1 MNNGRSGQRSG
12 GETCGHG
19 GPTGARSGLIRRRAW
34 ATIMAGAA
42 AMLVGGCASAG
53 APPISTA
60 EVAAGLESYHLGS
73 GDRVRVTVFN
83 EPSLTGE
90 YNITPGGALA
100 FPLIGVV
107 NAGGRTIDA
116 VQQDLT
122 ARLGEGYVAD
132 PRVSVEVLS
141 YRPFYILGEVNHPGE
156 YSYASGITVEQ
167 AIARA
172 GGFTYRANEKTVF
185 LRRQTG
191 PGESA
196 VALRSAQV
204 AVLPG
209 DTIRVGERY
218 F

>member
-1 MNNGRSGQRSG
+1 MQWKQERTRRGQQG
-12 GETCGHG
+12 T
-19 GPTGARSGLIRRRAW
+19 LRAV
-34 ATIMAGAA
+34 AGAIA
-42 AMLVGGCASAG
+42 LAGAMMLGGCAGAG
-53 APPISTA
+53 APPISA
-60 EVAAGLESYHLGS
+60 AQVAVGLESYHLGA

-83 EPSLTGE
+83 EPTLTGE

-107 NAGGRTIDA
+107 AAGGRTIDA
-116 VQQDLT
+116 VQQELT
-122 ARLGEGYVAD
+122 AKLAEGYVND
-132 PRVSVEVLS
+132 PRVSVEVLN
-141 YRPFYILGEVNHPGE
+141 YRPFYILGEVNRPGE

-191 PGESA
+191 NGESA
-196 VALRSAQV
+196 VPLRSTQV

>member
-1 MNNGRSGQRSG
+1 MDRKHDGSRRK
-12 GETCGHG
+12 
-19 GPTGARSGLIRRRAW
+19 RRGLAV
-34 ATIMAGAA
+34 AMAGAA
-42 AMLVGGCASAG
+42 LLMLGGCAGAG

-60 EVAAGLESYHLGS
+60 EVAAGLESYHLGA

-83 EPSLTGE
+83 EPTLTGE

-107 NAGGRTIDA
+107 AAGGRTIDA
-116 VQQDLT
+116 VQQELT
-122 ARLGEGYVAD
+122 TKLAEGYVND
-132 PRVSVEVLS
+132 PRVSVEVLN
-141 YRPFYILGEVNHPGE
+141 YRPFYILGEVNRPGE
-156 YSYASGITVEQ
+156 YSYASGMTVEQ

-191 PGESA
+191 KAESA
-196 VALRSAQV
+196 VSLRSAQV

-209 DTIRVGERY
+209 DTIRIGERY

>member
-1 MNNGRSGQRSG
+1 MHDKHEG
-12 GETCGHG
+12 T
-19 GPTGARSGLIRRRAW
+19 RRAPRGL
-34 ATIMAGAA
+34 ALAMGGALA
-42 AMLVGGCASAG
+42 ASAALLLGGCAGAG

-60 EVAAGLESYHLGS
+60 EVAAGLESYHLGA

-107 NAGGRTIDA
+107 SAGGRTIDA
-116 VQQDLT
+116 VQQELV
-122 ARLGEGYVAD
+122 AKLGEGYVND
-132 PRVSVEVLS
+132 PRVSLEVLS
-141 YRPFYILGEVNHPGE
+141 YRPFYILGEVNRPGE
-156 YSYASGITVEQ
+156 YSYASGMTVEQ

-191 PGESA
+191 KGESA
-196 VALRSAQV
+196 VPLRQAQV

>member
-1 MNNGRSGQRSG
+1 MDRKHVGGGRR
-12 GETCGHG
+12 H
-19 GPTGARSGLIRRRAW
+19 RAW
-34 ATIMAGAA
+34 ALALAGALPLA
-42 AMLVGGCASAG
+42 LGGCAGAG

-60 EVAAGLESYHLGS
+60 EVAAGLESYRLGA

-100 FPLIGVV
+100 FPLIGMVS
-107 NAGGRTIDA
+107 AGGRTIDA
-116 VQQDLT
+116 VQQELT
-122 ARLGEGYVAD
+122 GKLAEGYVND
-132 PRVSVEVLS
+132 PRVSVEVLT
-141 YRPFYILGEVNHPGE
+141 YRPFYILGEVNRPGE
-156 YSYASGITVEQ
+156 YSYASGMTLEQ

-185 LRRQTG
+185 LRRQTAT
-191 PGESA
+191 GESS
-196 VALRSAQV
+196 VPLRSAQV

>member
-1 MNNGRSGQRSG
+1 MDSKHDGGRLAG
-12 GETCGHG
+12 
-19 GPTGARSGLIRRRAW
+19 RRRAL
-34 ATIMAGAA
+34 ALAGAVVVA
-42 AMLVGGCASAG
+42 GSLLLAGCAGAG
-53 APPISTA
+53 APPISSA
-60 EVAAGLESYHLGS
+60 DVAAGLESYHLGA

-107 NAGGRTIDA
+107 SAGGRTIDA
-116 VQQDLT
+116 VQQELT
-122 ARLGEGYVAD
+122 GKLAEGYVND
-132 PRVSVEVLS
+132 PRVSVEVLN
-141 YRPFYILGEVNHPGE
+141 YRPFYILGEVNRPGE
-156 YSYASGITVEQ
+156 YSYASGMTVEQ

-191 PGESA
+191 TGESA
-196 VALRSAQV
+196 VPLRSAQV

-209 DTIRVGERY
+209 DTIRIGERY

>member
-1 MNNGRSGQRSG
+1 MDKKHESKRG
-12 GETCGHG
+12 
-19 GPTGARSGLIRRRAW
+19 RRRAW
-34 ATIMAGAA
+34 ALALAGGLSVA
-42 AMLVGGCASAG
+42 LGGCAGAG

-60 EVAAGLESYHLGS
+60 EVAAGLESYRLGA

-100 FPLIGVV
+100 FPLIGMV

-116 VQQDLT
+116 VQQELT
-122 ARLGEGYVAD
+122 GKLAEGYVND
-132 PRVSVEVLS
+132 PRVSVEVLT
-141 YRPFYILGEVNHPGE
+141 YRPFYILGEVNRPGE
-156 YSYASGITVEQ
+156 YSFASGMTVEQ

-191 PGESA
+191 AGESA
-196 VALRSAQV
+196 VPLRSAKV

>member
-1 MNNGRSGQRSG
+1 MDSEHDRGRRS
-12 GETCGHG
+12 H
-19 GPTGARSGLIRRRAW
+19 RRLAL
-34 ATIMAGAA
+34 AMVGAA
-42 AMLVGGCASAG
+42 ALMLGGCAGAS

-60 EVAAGLESYHLGS
+60 DVAAGLETYHLGA

-83 EPSLTGE
+83 EPTLTGE

-107 NAGGRTIDA
+107 AAGGRSIDA
-116 VQQDLT
+116 VQQELT
-122 ARLGEGYVAD
+122 AKLAEGYVND
-132 PRVSVEVLS
+132 PRVSVEVLN
-141 YRPFYILGEVNHPGE
+141 YRPFYILGEVNRPGE
-156 YSYASGITVEQ
+156 YSYASGMTVEQ

-191 PGESA
+191 KAESA
-196 VALRSAQV
+196 VSLRSAQV

-209 DTIRVGERY
+209 DTIRIGERY

>member
-1 MNNGRSGQRSG
+1 MDSKHDGGQR
-12 GETCGHG
+12 
-19 GPTGARSGLIRRRAW
+19 ARHHLAL
-34 ATIMAGAA
+34 AVAGAVA
-42 AMLVGGCASAG
+42 LLLGGCAGAG
-53 APPISTA
+53 APPISTV
-60 EVAAGLESYHLGS
+60 EVAAGLESYHLGA

-83 EPSLTGE
+83 EPTLTGE

-107 NAGGRTIDA
+107 EAGGRTIDA
-116 VQQDLT
+116 VQQELT
-122 ARLGEGYVAD
+122 AKLAEGYVND
-132 PRVSVEVLS
+132 PRVSVEVLN
-141 YRPFYILGEVNHPGE
+141 YRPFYILGEVNRPGE
-156 YSYASGITVEQ
+156 YSYASGMTVEQ

-191 PGESA
+191 KAESA
-196 VALRSAQV
+196 VSLRSAQV

-209 DTIRVGERY
+209 DTIRIGERY

>member
-1 MNNGRSGQRSG
+1 MQMDDKG
-12 GETCGHG
+12 T
-19 GPTGARSGLIRRRAW
+19 PRAPR
-34 ATIMAGAA
+34 ALALSLAGALA
-42 AMLVGGCASAG
+42 ASAALLLGGCAGAG
-53 APPISTA
+53 APPISSA
-60 EVAAGLESYHLGS
+60 DVAAGLESYRLGA

-83 EPSLTGE
+83 EPALTGE

-107 NAGGRTIDA
+107 EAGGRTIDA
-116 VQQDLT
+116 VQQEL
-122 ARLGEGYVAD
+122 AAKLSEGYVND
-132 PRVSVEVLS
+132 PRVSLEVLT
-141 YRPFYILGEVNHPGE
+141 YRPFYILGEVNRPGE
-156 YSYASGITVEQ
+156 YSYTSGMTIEQ

-191 PGESA
+191 KAEST
-196 VALRSAQV
+196 VPLRQAQV

>member
-1 MNNGRSGQRSG
+1 MDRKHDGAGRQRRG
-12 GETCGHG
+12 LVTAMAR
-19 GPTGARSGLIRRRAW
+19 TIAGA
-34 ATIMAGAA
+34 MAGAA
-42 AMLVGGCASAG
+42 ALMLGGCAGAG

-60 EVAAGLESYHLGS
+60 EVAAGLESYHLGA

-83 EPSLTGE
+83 EPTLTGE

-107 NAGGRTIDA
+107 VAGGRTIDA
-116 VQQDLT
+116 VQQELT
-122 ARLGEGYVAD
+122 TKLAEGYVND
-132 PRVSVEVLS
+132 PRVSVEVLN
-141 YRPFYILGEVNHPGE
+141 YRPFYILGEVNRPGE
-156 YSYASGITVEQ
+156 YSYASGMTVEQ

-191 PGESA
+191 KAESA
-196 VALRSAQV
+196 VSLRSAQV

-209 DTIRVGERY
+209 DTIRIGERY

>member
-1 MNNGRSGQRSG
+1 MHHKHEG
-12 GETCGHG
+12 T
-19 GPTGARSGLIRRRAW
+19 RRAPRGL
-34 ATIMAGAA
+34 ALAMAGALA
-42 AMLVGGCASAG
+42 ASAAQLLGGCAGAG
-53 APPISTA
+53 APPISMA
-60 EVAAGLESYHLGS
+60 EVAAGLESYHLGA

-116 VQQDLT
+116 VQQELV
-122 ARLGEGYVAD
+122 AKLGEGYVND
-132 PRVSVEVLS
+132 PRVSLEVLS
-141 YRPFYILGEVNHPGE
+141 YRPFYILGEVNRPGE
-156 YSYASGITVEQ
+156 YSYASGMTVEQ

-191 PGESA
+191 KGESA
-196 VALRSAQV
+196 VPLRQAQV

>member
-1 MNNGRSGQRSG
+1 MQLKQ
-12 GETCGHG
+12 EGH
-19 GPTGARSGLIRRRAW
+19 RRAHRV
-34 ATIMAGAA
+34 AAMALAGAVA
-42 AMLVGGCASAG
+42 LMLGGCAGAG
-53 APPISTA
+53 APPISSA
-60 EVAAGLESYHLGS
+60 DVAVGLESYRLGA

-107 NAGGRTIDA
+107 NAGGRTIDT
-116 VQQDLT
+116 VQQELT
-122 ARLGEGYVAD
+122 AKLAEGYVND
-132 PRVSVEVLS
+132 PRVSLEVLT
-141 YRPFYILGEVNHPGE
+141 YRPFYILGEVNRPGE
-156 YSYASGITVEQ
+156 YSYASGMTVEQ

-185 LRRQTG
+185 LRRQKGT
-191 PGESA
+191 GESA
-196 VALRSAQV
+196 VPLRSAQV

>member
-1 MNNGRSGQRSG
+1 MDWKHDGAGRKRRGFVAVMA
-12 GETCGHG
+12 
-19 GPTGARSGLIRRRAW
+19 GA
-34 ATIMAGAA
+34 MAGAA
-42 AMLVGGCASAG
+42 VLMLGGCAGAG

-60 EVAAGLESYHLGS
+60 EVASGLESYHLGA

-83 EPSLTGE
+83 EPTLTGE

-107 NAGGRTIDA
+107 AAGGRTIDA
-116 VQQDLT
+116 VQQELT
-122 ARLGEGYVAD
+122 TKLAEGYVND
-132 PRVSVEVLS
+132 PRVSVEVLN
-141 YRPFYILGEVNHPGE
+141 YRPFYILGEVNRPGE
-156 YSYASGITVEQ
+156 YSYASGMTVEQ

-191 PGESA
+191 KAESA
-196 VALRSAQV
+196 VSLRSAQV

-209 DTIRVGERY
+209 DTIRIGERY

>member
-1 MNNGRSGQRSG
+1 MDRKQDGAGRKR
-12 GETCGHG
+12 
-19 GPTGARSGLIRRRAW
+19 RGLAL
-34 ATIMAGAA
+34 TMAAAMTGAA
-42 AMLVGGCASAG
+42 ALMLGGCAGAG

-60 EVAAGLESYHLGS
+60 EVAAGLESYHLGA

-83 EPSLTGE
+83 EPTLTGE

-107 NAGGRTIDA
+107 AAGGRTIDA
-116 VQQDLT
+116 VQQELT
-122 ARLGEGYVAD
+122 TKLAEGYVND
-132 PRVSVEVLS
+132 PRVSVEVLN
-141 YRPFYILGEVNHPGE
+141 YRPFYILGEVNRPGE
-156 YSYASGITVEQ
+156 YSYASGMTVEQ

-191 PGESA
+191 KAESA
-196 VALRSAQV
+196 VSLRSAQV

-209 DTIRVGERY
+209 DTIRIGERY

>member
-1 MNNGRSGQRSG
+1 MHHKHEG
-12 GETCGHG
+12 T
-19 GPTGARSGLIRRRAW
+19 RRTPRAL
-34 ATIMAGAA
+34 ALAMAGALA
-42 AMLVGGCASAG
+42 ASAALLLGGCAGAG

-60 EVAAGLESYHLGS
+60 EVAAGLESYHLGA

-107 NAGGRTIDA
+107 SAGGR
-116 VQQDLT
+116 
-122 ARLGEGYVAD
+122 
-132 PRVSVEVLS
+132 
-141 YRPFYILGEVNHPGE
+141 
-156 YSYASGITVEQ
+156 
-167 AIARA
+167 
-172 GGFTYRANEKTVF
+172 TYRANEKTVF

-191 PGESA
+191 KGESA
-196 VALRSAQV
+196 VPLRQAQV

>member
-1 MNNGRSGQRSG
+1 MNGKQDGGRRK
-12 GETCGHG
+12 
-19 GPTGARSGLIRRRAW
+19 RRGLAL
-34 ATIMAGAA
+34 TMAAAMTGAA
-42 AMLVGGCASAG
+42 ALMLGGCAGAG

-60 EVAAGLESYHLGS
+60 EVAAGLESYHLGA
-73 GDRVRVTVFN
+73 GDRVKVTVFN
-83 EPSLTGE
+83 EPTLTGE

-107 NAGGRTIDA
+107 AAGGRTIDA
-116 VQQDLT
+116 VQQELT
-122 ARLGEGYVAD
+122 TKLAEGYVND
-132 PRVSVEVLS
+132 PRVSVEVLN
-141 YRPFYILGEVNHPGE
+141 YRPFYILGEVNRPGE
-156 YSYASGITVEQ
+156 YSYASGMTVEQ

-191 PGESA
+191 KAESA
-196 VALRSAQV
+196 VSLRSAQV

-209 DTIRVGERY
+209 DTIRIGQRY